1 MTKHKLWLHT
11 IFNKCYIPHICLFQ
25 SAFPFPMLCVCLCK
39 RPVNGANWLSISNL
53 GKLRR
58 ICGWTEQKA
67 SECTFQDPFL
77 LSFHRHFS
85 HSYCQWADK
94 YFSHVCFTTE
104 GWGERGE
111 VSVFSLLR
119 YILFLLN
126 IYLIAL
132 GVLGEKVFNQPSI
145 KKSVQRMF
153 SPLMFYCHDQLQQS
167 ASSWKEVNSRE
178 RQITN
183 CFYCSFFIIFH
194 FLEYNKVSKLVGFI
208 FFTISPFK

>member
-1 MTKHKLWLHT
+1 MLQSSHLLVS
-11 IFNKCYIPHICLFQ
+11 KCISISHAL
-25 SAFPFPMLCVCLCK
+25 CLCK
-39 RPVNGANWLSISNL
+39 RPVNGAIWLSISNL

-94 YFSHVCFTTE
+94 YFSHVCLTTE

-126 IYLIAL
+126 IYLMA
-132 GVLGEKVFNQPSI
+132 
-145 KKSVQRMF
+145 F

-167 ASSWKEVNSRE
+167 ALSRKEVNSRE
-178 RQITN
+178 RQIQYSILQLFGHTH
-183 CFYCSFFIIFH
+183 SFFIIIH
-194 FLEYNKVSKLVGFI
+194 FLEYNKVSKLVGLI

>member
-1 MTKHKLWLHT
+1 M
-11 IFNKCYIPHICLFQ
+11 IYNKCYIPHTCLFQ

-39 RPVNGANWLSISNL
+39 RPVNFANWLSISNL

-67 SECTFQDPFL
+67 SESTFQDPFL

-111 VSVFSLLR
+111 VSVFSFLR

-126 IYLIAL
+126 IYLMAL
-132 GVLGEKVFNQPSI
+132 GCSGEKVFNQPSI
-145 KKSVQRMF
+145 KKNVQSIDVLLPWSTTTKCFKLKRGKF
-153 SPLMFYCHDQLQQS
+153 
-167 ASSWKEVNSRE
+167 KGK
-178 RQITN
+178 TN
-183 CFYCSFFIIFH
+183 CNCLYHSFFIIFH
-194 FLEYNKVSKLVGFI
+194 IWECNKVSKLVGFI
-208 FFTISPFK
+208 SFTISPFK